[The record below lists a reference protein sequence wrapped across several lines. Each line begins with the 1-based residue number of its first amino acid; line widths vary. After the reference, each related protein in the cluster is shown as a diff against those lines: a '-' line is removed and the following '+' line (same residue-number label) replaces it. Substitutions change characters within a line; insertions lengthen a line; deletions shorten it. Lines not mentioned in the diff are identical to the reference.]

1 MDMINSQHIQFSDL
15 RDFPTFRYALRCSHK
30 FLELRS
36 VYRAVINGGLVWSK
50 RPGNSQTTISYFGYL
65 NDTLSLVKREQ
76 FTCYNKHFT
85 CSPRA
90 PQLEL
95 WLSVSAMIWPEN
107 PQDEHLD
114 LVLLTNHK
122 LWSKC
127 QKPPSL
133 LPTSWKKAASHPTI
147 VRYFPGLS
155 TSTGQEAKP
164 PPFFSAT
171 LAWTRPQANSDRC
184 ICIDIQAQL
193 STHGIWYSSKPYE

>member
-1 MDMINSQHIQFSDL
+1 MKS
-15 RDFPTFRYALRCSHK
+15 
-30 FLELRS
+30 
-36 VYRAVINGGLVWSK
+36 
-50 RPGNSQTTISYFGYL
+50 
-65 NDTLSLVKREQ
+65 EQ
-76 FTCYNKHFT
+76 FTYYNKHFT
-85 CSPRA
+85 CSLRA
-90 PQLEL
+90 LQLAL
-95 WLSVSAMIWPEN
+95 WLPVSAMIWQEN

-133 LPTSWKKAASHPTI
+133 LPTSWKKAASHPAI

-164 PPFFSAT
+164 PAFFSAT
-171 LAWTRPQANSDRC
+171 MAWTRPQANSARC

-193 STHGIWYSSKPYE
+193 STQGIWYSSKPYEWKPICLQQILFLQCCPDTSSRLMEMGDWWQISFIRSAQGVRCYQPQNITL